1 MLYVSW
7 EEGKKRICAIKPDAF
22 MLDEGWF
29 AEYQQAFDMY
39 YNIHW
44 CYPLRKVFREKLPA
58 YEFVDMARTE
68 LETMPPYATPIS
80 FIDNHDTVKNQLWE
94 GRFETV
100 VGHDRMEAAMVIIYT
115 SFGIPFIYNGNEIC
129 DDGEHTLYA
138 NRFNAP
144 NLRINWSHAL
154 TPEAARRMRMLR
166 ELSALRKNN
175 AVLTA
180 GTTQYLPVGDRE
192 HVIAYTREHA
202 GKRITVIVNTA
213 DTTIESTVD
222 VALSP
227 AAHPLLQKD
236 FVVTKQDDALHFAAG
251 PGGYMVIEH

>member
-1 MLYVSW
+1 
-7 EEGKKRICAIKPDAF
+7 
-22 MLDEGWF
+22 
-29 AEYQQAFDMY
+29 
-39 YNIHW
+39 
-44 CYPLRKVFREKLPA
+44 
-58 YEFVDMARTE
+58 
-68 LETMPPYATPIS
+68 
-80 FIDNHDTVKNQLWE
+80 
-94 GRFETV
+94 
-100 VGHDRMEAAMVIIYT
+100 
-115 SFGIPFIYNGNEIC
+115 
-129 DDGEHTLYA
+129 
-138 NRFNAP
+138 
-144 NLRINWSHAL
+144 
-154 TPEAARRMRMLR
+154 MRMLR

-202 GKRITVIVNTA
+202 GKCITVIVNTA